1 MYNFTFI
8 NINYIS
14 SIMLLKIFLLL
25 FIIYFFKKFLKN
37 KIFFLN
43 EKNID
48 NLSDLKYFIKL
59 YTMLLMLPHLI
70 YFFNFYKTNLFFI
83 FSSFN
88 LLVSLTLII
97 FYVIV
102 DPFKFTLVLSGLNP
116 NKSWSKNIIDQF
128 IQFSTFSMRYI
139 L

>member
-1 MYNFTFI
+1 MYNFTFM
-8 NINYIS
+8 NINYITN
-14 SIMLLKIFLLL
+14 ILIVKIFLLL
-25 FIIYFFKKFLKN
+25 FIFYFFKKVLKN

-59 YTMLLMLPHLI
+59 YIMLLMLPHLI

-116 NKSWSKNIIDQF
+116 NKSWSKNIID
-128 IQFSTFSMRYI
+128 
-139 L
+139 